1 MATRR
6 RCTRHGILRRAG
18 VTPHGT
24 ERIVSDWVCGR
35 CKSINRERSATC
47 YSCGGIR
54 GAIQLETSSAA
65 APAAAAT
72 PDAAATF
79 ASGIPIAEV
88 AAPPPAVAATMGDLV
103 GGVIGGAIGA
113 VLATAVWY
121 GVVAITNW
129 QVGIVAIAVGF
140 IVGQGVVLGAG
151 RHPSILLVPISLA
164 FTLVSLVVSEYLIA
178 NHLYN
183 AAVAEIAAEMG
194 LSVGEVS
201 DIAALAGVP
210 TTPIE
215 LVRFSL
221 ESDPITLLFWAI
233 AGWEAFVI
241 PMRAAT
247 RSNAAA

>member
-1 MATRR
+1 M
-6 RCTRHGILRRAG
+6 
-18 VTPHGT
+18 
-24 ERIVSDWVCGR
+24 SDWVCGR

-54 GAIQLETSSAA
+54 GAIQLEMGNAA
-65 APAAAAT
+65 APMAAT
-72 PDAAATF
+72 PDAAAAAL

-88 AAPPPAVAATMGDLV
+88 APPPPAVPATAGDLV
-103 GGVIGGAIGA
+103 GGVVGGAIGA
-113 VLATAVWY
+113 VLATGLWY
-121 GVVAITNW
+121 GVVAVTNW

-178 NHLYN
+178 NHFYN
-183 AAVAEIAAEMG
+183 TAVAEISAEMG
-194 LSVGEVS
+194 LSVGEVA
-201 DIAALAGVP
+201 DIAALSGIP
-210 TTPIE
+210 TTPLE

>member
-1 MATRR
+1 M
-6 RCTRHGILRRAG
+6 
-18 VTPHGT
+18 
-24 ERIVSDWVCGR
+24 SDWVCGR
-35 CKSINRERSATC
+35 CKSLNRERSATC

-54 GAIQLETSSAA
+54 GAIQLEASTAA
-65 APAAAAT
+65 APVAIAMPEAAV
-72 PDAAATF
+72 TF

-88 AAPPPAVAATMGDLV
+88 AAPAPAVPATMGDLV
-103 GGVIGGAIGA
+103 GGVVGGAIGA
-113 VLATAVWY
+113 VLATGLWY
-121 GVVAITNW
+121 GVVATTNW
-129 QVGIVAIAVGF
+129 QVGIIAVAVGF
-140 IVGQGVVLGAG
+140 IVGHGVVLGAG

-164 FTLVSLVVSEYLIA
+164 FALVSLFVSEYLIA
-178 NHLYN
+178 NHFYN
-183 AAVAEIAAEMG
+183 TAVAEIAAEMG
-194 LSVGEVS
+194 ISAGEVA

-210 TTPIE
+210 TTPLD

>member
-1 MATRR
+1 
-6 RCTRHGILRRAG
+6 
-18 VTPHGT
+18 
-24 ERIVSDWVCGR
+24 VSDWVCGR
-35 CKSINRERSATC
+35 CKSINRERAATC

-54 GAIQLETSSAA
+54 GAIQVPMSGGATAVPSTAIGTASAVPA
-65 APAAAAT
+65 EAVTAPAAGAGVVAT
-72 PDAAATF
+72 A
-79 ASGIPIAEV
+79 IPIAEV
-88 AAPPPAVAATMGDLV
+88 TAPVPREPATMGDLV
-103 GGVIGGAIGA
+103 GGIVGGAIGA
-113 VLATAVWY
+113 VLATGLWY

-151 RHPSILLVPISLA
+151 RHPSIMLVPISLA

-178 NHLYN
+178 NHFYN

-194 LSVGEVS
+194 LSTSEIS
-201 DIAALAGVP
+201 DIADLAGLP
-210 TTPIE
+210 NTPVE

-221 ESDPITLLFWAI
+221 ESDPITLVFWAI

-247 RSNAAA
+247 RSNAA

>member
-1 MATRR
+1 M
-6 RCTRHGILRRAG
+6 
-18 VTPHGT
+18 
-24 ERIVSDWVCGR
+24 SDWVCGR

-54 GAIQLETSSAA
+54 GAIQLETTTAA
-65 APAAAAT
+65 APAAAI
-72 PDAAATF
+72 PEAAATF

-88 AAPPPAVAATMGDLV
+88 AAQPPAVPATTGDLV
-103 GGVIGGAIGA
+103 GGVVGGAIGA
-113 VLATAVWY
+113 VLASGLWY
-121 GVVAITNW
+121 GVVAMTNW
-129 QVGIVAIAVGF
+129 QVGIIAVAVGF

-164 FTLVSLVVSEYLIA
+164 FTVVSLVVSEYLIA
-178 NHLYN
+178 NHFYTT
-183 AAVAEIAAEMG
+183 AVAEIAAEMG
-194 LSVGEVS
+194 ISVGEVA

-210 TTPIE
+210 TTPLE

>member
-1 MATRR
+1 M
-6 RCTRHGILRRAG
+6 
-18 VTPHGT
+18 
-24 ERIVSDWVCGR
+24 SDWVCGR

-54 GAIQLETSSAA
+54 GAIQLETSAVA
-65 APAAAAT
+65 APAVAAT
-72 PDAAATF
+72 PEAAATF

-88 AAPPPAVAATMGDLV
+88 AAPTPAVPATTGDLL
-103 GGVIGGAIGA
+103 GGVVGGAIGA
-113 VLATAVWY
+113 VLATGLWY
-121 GVVAITNW
+121 GVVAITNF

-140 IVGQGVVLGAG
+140 IVAQGVVLGAG

-178 NHLYN
+178 NHFYN

-201 DIAALAGVP
+201 EIAALGGVP
-210 TTPIE
+210 TTPLE

-247 RSNAAA
+247 RSNGSA

>member
-1 MATRR
+1 M
-6 RCTRHGILRRAG
+6 
-18 VTPHGT
+18 
-24 ERIVSDWVCGR
+24 SDWVCGR
-35 CKSINRERSATC
+35 CKSINRERSAAC

-54 GAIQLETSSAA
+54 GAIQLETSTAA
-65 APAAAAT
+65 APGPTAALPESGPAGA
-72 PDAAATF
+72 F

-88 AAPPPAVAATMGDLV
+88 VAPPPAVPATMGDLV
-103 GGVIGGAIGA
+103 GGVVGGAIGA
-113 VLATAVWY
+113 VLATGLWY
-121 GVVAITNW
+121 GVVAITNF
-129 QVGIVAIAVGF
+129 QVGIIAVAVGF

-164 FTLVSLVVSEYLIA
+164 FTVVSLVVSEYLIA
-178 NHLYN
+178 NHFYN
-183 AAVAEIAAEMG
+183 TAVAEVAAEMG
-194 LSVGEVS
+194 ITVGEVA
-201 DIAALAGVP
+201 DITALAGVP
-210 TTPIE
+210 TTPLE

>member
-1 MATRR
+1 MGGSSAADPQ
-6 RCTRHGILRRAG
+6 GMLRRM
-18 VTPHGT
+18 
-24 ERIVSDWVCGR
+24 SDWVCGR
-35 CKSINRERSATC
+35 CKSINRERSAAC

-54 GAIQLETSSAA
+54 GAIQLETSAPAASAA
-65 APAAAAT
+65 AT
-72 PDAAATF
+72 LT
-79 ASGIPIAEV
+79 SGIPIAEV
-88 AAPPPAVAATMGDLV
+88 AAPPPAVPATMGDLV
-103 GGVIGGAIGA
+103 GGVVGGAIGA
-113 VLATAVWY
+113 VLATGLWY
-121 GVVAITNW
+121 GVVAITNF
-129 QVGIVAIAVGF
+129 QVGIIAVAVGF

-178 NHLYN
+178 NHFYN
-183 AAVAEIAAEMG
+183 TAVAEVAAEMG
-194 LSVGEVS
+194 ISVGEVA

-210 TTPIE
+210 TTPLE